1 MHKKALIFD
10 ERNKSKTYFLVNDKF
25 DLLAYFT
32 ISLHILKLSSHISKT
47 IRKNLDG
54 FRKDIDDLPCY
65 LIGQLGRNENV
76 NKSDISGNTII
87 SAAIDTIK
95 QAQDL
100 IGGRIVLIE
109 CANIQNLLCFY
120 QSNDFKIL
128 QQSKH
133 LTQLIAKL
141 S

>member
-1 MHKKALIFD
+1 LHKKALIFD